1 MAPLLNQIQAMNRA
15 QDLRGRWGW
24 LLALGIAAILLGVI
38 AVTMASLTTMIT
50 VGTFGLLLMLGGVV
64 MLLHSFETRGWR
76 GFLMNLIVGLLYAFA
91 GFFLFVNPAA
101 GALMLTLLLATVFIG
116 GGFVRCIM
124 AAIHRFDHWALFFAG
139 GLVSIVLGSL
149 IWAQWP
155 ISGLFVIGL
164 FIGIDLLMAG
174 WSLLMVALRVRHLSP
189 QAL

>member
-1 MAPLLNQIQAMNRA
+1 MMESSINQT

-38 AVTMASLTTMIT
+38 AITMSSLTTMIT
-50 VGTFGLLLMLGGVV
+50 VGTLGLLLMLGGVV

-76 GFLMNLIVGLLYAFA
+76 GFLMNLIVGLLYSFT

-101 GALMLTLLLATVFIG
+101 GALMLTLLLAAVFVV
-116 GGFVRCIM
+116 GGFVRCIV
-124 AAIHRFDHWALFFAG
+124 AASKRFEHWGVFFASG
-139 GLVSIVLGSL
+139 VVSIVLGSL

-155 ISGLFVIGL
+155 VSGLFIIGL
-164 FIGIDLLMAG
+164 FVGIDLLMTG
-174 WSLLMVALRVRHLSP
+174 WSLLMVALRVRHLTP